1 MVETVSAVSIAIV
14 SNEENTKKVARRR
27 RRTRN
32 RLLRYQGLGTL
43 TLYSFTECYIRKEV
57 YTKD

>member
-32 RLLRYQGLGTL
+32 RLLRYQGLETL

>member
-14 SNEENTKKVARRR
+14 SNEEKTKKVARRR

-32 RLLRYQGLGTL
+32 RLLRYQGLETL